1 MSVIGSLGSSHIL
14 AFIVASLVLALAPGP
29 AVIYLLT
36 QTLSHGR
43 RAGLGSVGGVAL
55 GNLANAAAALLG
67 LAAVLRVS
75 ATAFLIAKVLGALYL
90 IFLGVRALR
99 ARSEPKAIAEA
110 GKGTRRGARFRD
122 GVFVATFN
130 PKTTLFFAAFLPP
143 FIDAGATAPLAQGLL
158 LATVFVGIAACTDT
172 LYVLTASGLEGFVR
186 RQPRWLPLGRYLSAA
201 TFICL
206 GVYAALASPR
216 PAR

>member
-1 MSVIGSLGSSHIL
+1 M
-14 AFIVASLVLALAPGP
+14 IVTGTFGNPHTLVFMAASLVLALVPGP

-43 RAGLGSVGGVAL
+43 RPGIASVAGVAL

-67 LAAVLRVS
+67 LAAVLSAS
-75 ATAFLIAKVLGALYL
+75 ATAFLIVKLLGALYL
-90 IFLGVRALR
+90 VFLGVKALR
-99 ARSEPKAIAEA
+99 ARARPTPIWQA
-110 GKGTRRGARFRD
+110 GKGVPRGALFRD

-130 PKTTLFFAAFLPP
+130 PKTTLFFAAFLPQ
-143 FIDAGATAPLAQGLL
+143 FIDAGAASPLTQGLV
-158 LATVFVGIAACTDT
+158 LATLFVAIALCTDT
-172 LYVLTASGLEGFVR
+172 LYILTAAALKGFLK
-186 RQPRWLPLGRYLSAA
+186 RQPRWLPFGRYLSAA

-206 GVYAALASPR
+206 GVYAALATPR

>member
-1 MSVIGSLGSSHIL
+1 MSVIGGLGSAHKL
-14 AFIVASLVLALAPGP
+14 AFIVASLVLALVPGP

-43 RAGLGSVGGVAL
+43 RAGLASVGGVAL

-67 LAAVLRVS
+67 LAAVLRAS
-75 ATAFLIAKVLGALYL
+75 ATAFLIVKIMGALYL
-90 IFLGVRALR
+90 IFLGARALR
-99 ARSEPKAIAEA
+99 ARSESQLIVEV
-110 GKGTRRGARFRD
+110 GKGAGRGTRFRD

-130 PKTTLFFAAFLPP
+130 PKTTLFFAAFLPQ
-143 FIDAGATAPLAQGLL
+143 FINVGATAPLAQGLL
-158 LATVFVGIAACTDT
+158 LAAVFVGIAACTDT
-172 LYVLTASGLEGFVR
+172 LYVLSASALKEFLR
-186 RQPRWLPLGRYLSAA
+186 QQPRWLPLGRYLSAA
-201 TFICL
+201 TFIGL